1 MISARKAASLSALR
15 ARIALPAAGSWD
27 LHLAALATTAGAILA
42 LFFDDVRQMA
52 VLWGTMSSY
61 KHCALIPF
69 LVAWLVWQRA
79 PEVKGLPRSIW
90 WPALGGLGLAAF
102 VWLLGAAGNIAL
114 LRHAA
119 LVGMLQMLVPFF
131 LGPAICRALFFPI
144 FYLIFAIP
152 FGEELIP
159 IFQPLTAE
167 MAIRVLHLVG
177 APAVLDGIF
186 IATPNGL
193 YRVAQNCAGVK
204 FLMAMLSY
212 GVLVAHLC
220 FKSRRRQVAFVAFS
234 IALPVIANGIR
245 AAATIYVGYRTSPE
259 IAGGFDHIVFGW
271 LFFAVVMIGMFAA
284 GWPFFERRPGDP
296 WLISA
301 PAQSA
306 KRPGK
311 PLLAVAASL
320 LLVFLT
326 MFWGQMMTRWAPVPL
341 ASGVALP
348 AVPGWERAAFN
359 GTRLWTPHY
368 AGADQIITGSY
379 RAPAGQSVELS
390 IILFRDQGEGR
401 ELIGYGQGGA
411 GTDAK
416 RWVRSS
422 AGPVFPRARS
432 EILVAPGGVRR
443 LVVTRYVVGGVA
455 TGSALE
461 VKLRTIICRLLGQDQ
476 AVAAILMSTQEEEGG
491 LAARVIAKFDSA
503 IGSTEAVAVSAIG
516 LARR

>member
-1 MISARKAASLSALR
+1 MGGVRKTGSLSALR
-15 ARIALPAAGSWD
+15 TKIALPTAGSWD
-27 LHLAALATTAGAILA
+27 LHLAALAGTTGALLA

-61 KHCALIPF
+61 KHCALIPL

-90 WPALGGLGLAAF
+90 WPALAGVALAASI
-102 VWLLGAAGNIAL
+102 WLLGAAGNIAL

-119 LVGMLQMLVPFF
+119 LIGMLQMLVPFF
-131 LGPAICRALFFPI
+131 LGPVIGRALFFPI

-152 FGEELIP
+152 FGEELVP

-167 MAIRVLHLVG
+167 MAIRILHFMG

-204 FLMAMLSY
+204 FLMAMMSY

-220 FKSRRRQVAFVAFS
+220 FNSRRRQIAFVAFS
-234 IALPVIANGIR
+234 IVLPVIANGIR

-271 LFFAVVMIGMFAA
+271 LFFAIVMIGMFAA

-296 WLISA
+296 WLIAA
-301 PAQSA
+301 PAHVQ
-306 KRPGK
+306 RLPGK
-311 PLLAVAASL
+311 PLLAVAVSL
-320 LLVFLT
+320 MLVFLT
-326 MFWGQMMTRWAPVPL
+326 MFWGQMMTRWRGVPL
-341 ASGVALP
+341 TSTVALP
-348 AVPGWERAAFN
+348 SVSGWERAAFN
-359 GTRLWTPHY
+359 GTRPWMPHY
-368 AGADQIITGSY
+368 VGADQVITGSY
-379 RAPAGQSVELS
+379 RARTGQGVELS
-390 IILFRDQGEGR
+390 IVLFRDQGEGR

-422 AGPVFPRARS
+422 VGPAFPRARS

-443 LVVTRYVVGGVA
+443 LVITRYVVGRAA

-476 AVAAILMSTQEEEGG
+476 AVAAILISTQEEEGTN
-491 LAARVIAKFDSA
+491 ANRVIAEFDDA
-503 IGSTEAVAVSAIG
+503 LGPAEAVAARAIG